1 MHLQSDCGK
10 LILMG
15 HQSCLGVSLVLFFI
29 APFEALILQGLLK
42 KKNSFV
48 LDYQNM
54 WISGKLALHKVH
66 LMK

>member
-1 MHLQSDCGK
+1 
-10 LILMG
+10 MG